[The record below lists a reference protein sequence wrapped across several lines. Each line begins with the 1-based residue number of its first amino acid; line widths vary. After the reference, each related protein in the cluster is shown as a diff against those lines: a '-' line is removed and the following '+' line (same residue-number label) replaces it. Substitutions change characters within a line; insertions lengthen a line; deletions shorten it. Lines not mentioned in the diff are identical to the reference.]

1 MAAPADPCTRRPT
14 LHGSGAVS
22 VEHMQ
27 LWQGALLTVLN
38 SPYEEHSREPTAR
51 ISTADAQQL
60 ETRRTGAHK
69 LVASVQHDDVIGSVG
84 LNGGDDRRHPV
95 EQQAPRAELPSA
107 GDRQLHHSMTQHHF
121 QPEQA
126 VGRSPI

>member
-1 MAAPADPCTRRPT
+1 MKSTAWK
-14 LHGSGAVS
+14 S
-22 VEHMQ
+22 
-27 LWQGALLTVLN
+27 
-38 SPYEEHSREPTAR
+38 TAR
-51 ISTADAQQL
+51 KFQIDAQQL

-69 LVASVQHDDVIGSVG
+69 LVASVQHDDVIGSVS

-107 GDRQLHHSMTQHHF
+107 GECQLRHSMTQRHL

-126 VGRSPI
+126 VGRSSV